1 MTIINKLFVYTVDPQ
16 TGKKQIRV
24 TPSLKEDALQDI
36 VVETRALIIK
46 LYLTCEVDYVNS
58 LNLYEAIV
66 DSKIFETAQN
76 QIDSL
81 NKMSDK
87 LKKEVKK
94 NKPWLLYYNKN
105 NDTPV
110 RLYGYAENNT
120 ENNAKNKEDISYLVC
135 TMEDDETNSLCYGV
149 LEDINRISSVSW
161 ENINNT
167 YIDNLKK
174 SIPYGGDMIFL
185 KPEMFLFVSKYH
197 IR

>member
-1 MTIINKLFVYTVDPQ
+1 MNKINNLSDFLKLSNGQKQKIYNDNIKEIEKYIYTSQ
-16 TGKKQIRV
+16 W
-24 TPSLKEDALQDI
+24 
-36 VVETRALIIK
+36 
-46 LYLTCEVDYVNS
+46 Y
-58 LNLYEAIV
+58 
-66 DSKIFETAQN
+66 
-76 QIDSL
+76 